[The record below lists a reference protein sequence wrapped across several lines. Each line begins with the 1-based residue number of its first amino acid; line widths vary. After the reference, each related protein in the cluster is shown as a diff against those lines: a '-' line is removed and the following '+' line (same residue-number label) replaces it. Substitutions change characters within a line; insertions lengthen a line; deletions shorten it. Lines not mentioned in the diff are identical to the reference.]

1 MMLNFM
7 EGRWL
12 LWQLHLGETPVSHLV
27 VNLGSLLVKKGWQSG
42 EAGASLGKSEENQ
55 SHKDKV
61 GEMVR

>member
-7 EGRWL
+7 EGCL
-12 LWQLHLGETPVSHLV
+12 LFVAAASVKPSEPSGGEAGVTR
-27 VNLGSLLVKKGWQSG
+27 GQKGWQSG
-42 EAGASLGKSEENQ
+42 RKARHPWGRVKENQ